1 MLDASGMLTNCQ
13 PMAARR
19 KKVSGVKLKRLEAQT
34 RVISAANRI
43 IFAVMGLILGL
54 AVVATA
60 LPQQRRLKDLEFKL
74 AQTLEAEK
82 RVLAEKD
89 YRETEYL
96 ALKEDP
102 AFLELKATD
111 RLNLHRPGGKVY
123 RFKRTED

>member
-1 MLDASGMLTNCQ
+1 MLTNCQ

-19 KKVSGVKLKRLEAQT
+19 KTVSGVKLKRLEAQT

-43 IFAVMGLILGL
+43 IFAVMGLFLGL

-60 LPQQRRLKDLEFKL
+60 LPQQRRLKDLEYKL
-74 AQTLEAEK
+74 AQTIEAEK
-82 RVLAEKD
+82 RVLAEKE
-89 YRETEYL
+89 YRETEYR

-111 RLNLHRPGGKVY
+111 RLNLHRSGGKVY
-123 RFKRTED
+123 RFKRSQD

>member
-1 MLDASGMLTNCQ
+1 
-13 PMAARR
+13 MAARR
-19 KKVSGVKLKRLEAQT
+19 KTVTEVKLKRLEAQT

-43 IFAVMGLILGL
+43 VFAVLGLILGL

-74 AQTLEAEK
+74 ARTLEAEK
-82 RVLAEKD
+82 AVVAEKD

-102 AFLELKATD
+102 AFLELKAMD
-111 RLNLHRPGGKVY
+111 RLNVHRSGEKVY
-123 RFKRTED
+123 RFKRPGD